1 MSAQHAGF
9 TRRGWILFA
18 MMAFVWGITYLF
30 IKEAV
35 HSYSPPA
42 VVAGRTLLGGL
53 ILLPFAL
60 RAGALAAAWKHWP
73 WVLAFGLVEMAGPF
87 LLLSHAETQLPS
99 GLTGLLVSTVPL
111 FAVIIALLRG
121 DRSALA
127 PVRLGGLLLGFAGV
141 AVVVAGPGLFPH
153 EPSSAFAIGEVLLTA
168 VLYAIAPFIIALKLK
183 DVPSLG
189 TITLA
194 LFGIGVGY
202 LPAALLTQHDVPTV
216 RATVSLLLLGVV
228 CTALAFVAFFALIRE
243 VGPVRAPLFT
253 YVNPV
258 VAIVLG
264 AVVLAEPLT
273 PGLLIGFPIVLIGCW
288 FAATGGR
295 LRPRPSAPDLTTGP
309 VTTVETAQAIVA
321 DPARPDTDDRADGHD
336 RPEPEDRS

>member
-1 MSAQHAGF
+1 MNAQGGF

-18 MMAFVWGITYLF
+18 VMAFVWGITYLF

-35 HSYSPPA
+35 HSLTPPA

-53 ILLPFAL
+53 VLLPFAI
-60 RAGALAAAWKHWP
+60 RSGALKAVWRHWP

-111 FAVIIALLRG
+111 FAVLIALLRG

-153 EPSSAFAIGEVLLTA
+153 GQASVFAIGEVMLTA
-168 VLYAIAPFIIALKLK
+168 LLYAIAPFIIAHKLA
-183 DVPSLG
+183 DVPSIG

-194 LFGIGVGY
+194 LFAIGLGY
-202 LPAALLTQHDVPTV
+202 LPAALLTQHEVPT
-216 RATVSLLLLGVV
+216 TNSIVSLVLLGVV

-253 YVNPV
+253 YINPV
-258 VAIVLG
+258 VAIILG
-264 AVVLAEPLT
+264 AMVLSEPVT
-273 PGLLIGFPIVLIGCW
+273 PGLLIGFPVILAGCW

-295 LRPRPSAPDLTTGP
+295 LR
-309 VTTVETAQAIVA
+309 
-321 DPARPDTDDRADGHD
+321 ARPDEAVPSTEAMPPATAAIDISAITNSDAPAPERPAPDGS
-336 RPEPEDRS
+336 PSAG